1 MARLMT
7 TLLEEDAK
15 VVWTSDRPAAFEEI
29 EEKDENCQFSRISIR
44 ASPSMVIHHD
54 KANGCVLKQVTAYT
68 FRQLRKNNE
77 SHLTHDLE

>member
-29 EEKDENCQFSRISIR
+29 E
-44 ASPSMVIHHD
+44 
-54 KANGCVLKQVTAYT
+54 
-68 FRQLRKNNE
+68 
-77 SHLTHDLE
+77 